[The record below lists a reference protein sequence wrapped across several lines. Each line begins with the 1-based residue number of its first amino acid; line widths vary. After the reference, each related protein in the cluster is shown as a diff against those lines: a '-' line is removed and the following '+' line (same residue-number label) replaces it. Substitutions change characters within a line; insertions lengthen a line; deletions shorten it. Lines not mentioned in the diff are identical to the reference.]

1 MHVASDAKV
10 ENPLLLTTWQLAAMT
25 IVVCT
30 GFSSQMLVPIWI
42 GQVIEKFKLSSGEA
56 GTIASIE
63 FMAVAITSLAMATM
77 IGRVQSRRMCMIGT
91 AGLLLGNLLCVFAPS
106 VEVLTAARVVCG
118 IGKGFVVAVIFG
130 LAGQTAKPVRAFAVL
145 NAAYAGFSAALFFT
159 VPHVVKD
166 HGVAGAFGAMVVL
179 TLIGIAF
186 LPWVPQSRRDPA
198 NRTWR
203 QSLPLVPLGLAML
216 GGLALM
222 WTAHGAIWVFIERI
236 GVRNGLAITTIGA
249 VLSVGAALSVLG
261 PLSSRLLEIR
271 RGATLP
277 IIAGILTLA
286 ATGGVLCF
294 LEAPYV
300 YFVATPIF
308 SMAGLFLLPYIMGLL
323 GYVDPSGKLSASSSA
338 FMTLGGSLGPFV
350 GGWVIELAGYP
361 TLAFTAWLLFGLV
374 LVAMLP
380 LALRHDGD
388 RSRGA
393 AVPRLD
399 LETT

>member
-106 VEVLTAARVVCG
+106 VEVLTAARVICG

-198 NRTWR
+198 NERCRPAVQRLRQWR
-203 QSLPLVPLGLAML
+203 KRRLGWRVKQRDRCDRDRRWADRSV
-216 GGLALM
+216 ACSM
-222 WTAHGAIWVFIERI
+222 W
-236 GVRNGLAITTIGA
+236 
-249 VLSVGAALSVLG
+249 
-261 PLSSRLLEIR
+261 
-271 RGATLP
+271 
-277 IIAGILTLA
+277 
-286 ATGGVLCF
+286 
-294 LEAPYV
+294 
-300 YFVATPIF
+300 
-308 SMAGLFLLPYIMGLL
+308 
-323 GYVDPSGKLSASSSA
+323 
-338 FMTLGGSLGPFV
+338 
-350 GGWVIELAGYP
+350 
-361 TLAFTAWLLFGLV
+361 
-374 LVAMLP
+374 
-380 LALRHDGD
+380 LRHPSIY
-388 RSRGA
+388 R
-393 AVPRLD
+393 
-399 LETT
+399 